1 MLPLRLE
8 LVLELLLKSLTLL
21 LLLKLLTLLLLP
33 MSLTLLMLLQLLL
46 WLYLL
51 PYALP
56 SQEDSADLC
65 LSRPLG
71 PYRPQSVS
79 VYPSAPVYLDVSLSH
94 PVVQSPSAPPFPSA
108 SQ

>member
-8 LVLELLLKSLTLL
+8 LVLLPS
-21 LLLKLLTLLLLP
+21 LKLLILLPLVTLLPLLP
-33 MSLTLLMLLQLLL
+33 LLPFVLLLL

-56 SQEDSADLC
+56 SQENSADLC

-94 PVVQSPSAPPFPSA
+94 PVVQSPSVLPFPSA